1 MGDFVT
7 NMYLGFDWTYAL
19 VLVGFVFALIAQ
31 FGVSSTFKKYDKVHS
46 ARNITGAQAARMI
59 LDANGLHNVQV
70 VRINGDLTDNFNPQT
85 NIVSLSDSTYA
96 STSVAAIGVAAHE
109 CGHAVQH
116 QTGYAPIMVRNSIV
130 PAVNICNRLALPVF
144 FIGILIGMT
153 QLAMVGAILFGAVV
167 LFQLVTLP
175 TEINASRRA
184 MATLNSMGIL
194 EGSELKG
201 SRKVLT
207 AAAMTYVAA
216 LVSTALQFLR
226 LLLIAT
232 NRRRD

>member
-1 MGDFVT
+1 MNQLFM
-7 NMYLGFDWTYAL
+7 NMYYGLDWTYLL

-31 FGVSSTFKKYDKVHS
+31 FGVKSTFNRYNDVRS

-59 LDANGLHNVQV
+59 LDANGLQNVQIV
-70 VRINGDLTDNFNPQT
+70 HISGELSDNFNPQT
-85 NIVSLSDSTYA
+85 NIVSLSDSTYS
-96 STSVAAIGVAAHE
+96 STSIAAIGVAAHE

-116 QTGYAPIMVRNSIV
+116 QTGYAPIKVRNGIV
-130 PAVNICNRLALPVF
+130 PFVNVCNRLSLPL
-144 FIGILIGMT
+144 FIVGLILGFT
-153 QLAMVGAILFGAVV
+153 PLAMIGAVLFGAVV

-175 TEINASRRA
+175 TETNASARA
-184 MATLNSMGIL
+184 MRTLDSMGIL
-194 EGSELKG
+194 ESDELKG
-201 SRKVLT
+201 ARKVLT

-232 NRRRD
+232 RRRD

>member
-1 MGDFVT
+1 MNQLFM
-7 NMYLGFDWTYAL
+7 NMYYGLDWTYLL

-31 FGVSSTFKKYDKVHS
+31 FGVKSTFNRYNDVRS

-59 LDANGLHNVQV
+59 LDANGLQNVQIV
-70 VRINGDLTDNFNPQT
+70 HIAGELSDNFNPQT
-85 NIVSLSDSTYA
+85 NIVSLSDSTYN
-96 STSVAAIGVAAHE
+96 STSIAAIGVAAHE

-116 QTGYAPIMVRNSIV
+116 QTGYAPIKVRNGIV
-130 PAVNICNRLALPVF
+130 PFVNVCNRLSLPL
-144 FIGILIGMT
+144 FIVGLIIGFT
-153 QLAMVGAILFGAVV
+153 PLAMIGAILFGAVV

-175 TEINASRRA
+175 TETNASARA
-184 MATLNSMGIL
+184 MRTLDSMGIL
-194 EGSELKG
+194 ESDELKG
-201 SRKVLT
+201 ARKVLT

-232 NRRRD
+232 RRRD

>member
-1 MGDFVT
+1 MNRLFM
-7 NMYLGFDWTYAL
+7 NMYYGLDWTYLL

-31 FGVSSTFKKYDKVHS
+31 FGVKSTFNRYNDVRS

-59 LDANGLHNVQV
+59 LDANGLRNVQIV
-70 VRINGDLTDNFNPQT
+70 HIAGELSDNFNPQT
-85 NIVSLSDSTYA
+85 NIVSLSDSTYN
-96 STSVAAIGVAAHE
+96 STSIAAIGVAAHE

-116 QTGYAPIMVRNSIV
+116 QTGYAPIKVRNGIV
-130 PAVNICNRLALPVF
+130 PFVNVCNRLSLPL
-144 FIGILIGMT
+144 FIVGLIIGFT
-153 QLAMVGAILFGAVV
+153 PLAMIGAILFGAVV

-175 TEINASRRA
+175 TETNASARA
-184 MATLNSMGIL
+184 MRTLDSMGIL
-194 EGSELKG
+194 ESDELKG
-201 SRKVLT
+201 ARKVLT

-232 NRRRD
+232 RRRD

>member
-1 MGDFVT
+1 MNQLFM
-7 NMYLGFDWTYAL
+7 NMYYGLDWTYLL

-31 FGVSSTFKKYDKVHS
+31 FGVKSTFNHYNDVRS

-59 LDANGLHNVQV
+59 LDANGLQNVQIV
-70 VRINGDLTDNFNPQT
+70 HIAGELSDNFNPQT
-85 NIVSLSDSTYA
+85 NIVSLSDSTYN
-96 STSVAAIGVAAHE
+96 STSIAAIGVAAHE

-116 QTGYAPIMVRNSIV
+116 QTGYAPIKVRNGIV
-130 PAVNICNRLALPVF
+130 PFVNVCNRLSLPL
-144 FIGILIGMT
+144 FIVGLIIGFT
-153 QLAMVGAILFGAVV
+153 PLAMIGAILFGAVV

-175 TEINASRRA
+175 TETNASARA
-184 MATLNSMGIL
+184 MRTLDSMGIL
-194 EGSELKG
+194 ESDELKG
-201 SRKVLT
+201 ARKVLT

-232 NRRRD
+232 RRRD

>member
-1 MGDFVT
+1 MNRLFM
-7 NMYLGFDWTYAL
+7 NMYYGLDWTYLL

-31 FGVSSTFKKYDKVHS
+31 FGVKSTFNRYNDVRS

-59 LDANGLHNVQV
+59 LDANGLRNVQIV
-70 VRINGDLTDNFNPQT
+70 HIAGELSDNFNPQT
-85 NIVSLSDSTYA
+85 NIVSLSDSTYS
-96 STSVAAIGVAAHE
+96 STSIAAIGVAAHE

-116 QTGYAPIMVRNSIV
+116 QTGYAPIKVRNGIV
-130 PAVNICNRLALPVF
+130 PFVNVCNRLSLPL
-144 FIGILIGMT
+144 FIVGLIIGFT
-153 QLAMVGAILFGAVV
+153 PLAMIGAILFGAVV

-175 TEINASRRA
+175 TETNASARA
-184 MATLNSMGIL
+184 MRTLDSMGIL
-194 EGSELKG
+194 ESDELKG
-201 SRKVLT
+201 ARKVLT

-232 NRRRD
+232 RRRD